1 MLELFEGI
9 RDELQIIENELRA
22 VVQCPDPLITETSI
36 HLLNAG
42 GKRLRP
48 VLSIFGGKFYN
59 FSMEKVL
66 PLAVALELI
75 HMASLVH
82 DDVVDSSLT
91 RRGIPTV
98 KAKWGNSISTY
109 IGTHLFARSLM
120 LISKYEDQPLISRV
134 LSDAS
139 VKMCEG
145 EIQQIATAFDPGQS
159 FKDYFYRIKRKT
171 ALLIAA
177 SVQLG
182 AVACG
187 APVKIYQ
194 PLRRYGHF
202 IGMAFQLTDDILD
215 MVADQQQL
223 GKPAGSDLREGI
235 ITMPVIYAL
244 AESKRRD
251 RLQEL
256 VGKVEKDEDEIEEAV
271 DIVKECGAID
281 YSLKVVQSYIMKA
294 KEQLFSLPDVPA
306 RAVLSRAADFVGV
319 RKY

>member
-1 MLELFEGI
+1 MLDLFDEI
-9 RDELQIIENELRA
+9 KDELQIVEEELRA
-22 VVQCPDPLITETSI
+22 VVQSSDCLITETAT

-48 VLSIFGGKFYN
+48 ALSIFGGKFYN
-59 FSMEKVL
+59 FSLERVL

-75 HMASLVH
+75 HMAALVH

-91 RRGIPTV
+91 RRGVPTV
-98 KAKWGNSISTY
+98 KAKWGNSVSTR

-120 LISKYEDQPLISRV
+120 LIARYEDQPLISRV
-134 LSDAS
+134 LSDTS
-139 VKMCEG
+139 VRMCEG
-145 EIQQIATAFDPGQS
+145 EIQQIASAFDPGQR

-187 APVKIYQ
+187 APSEIYQ
-194 PLRRYGHF
+194 PLRRYGYF

-223 GKPAGSDLREGI
+223 GKPVGSDLREGI
-235 ITMPVIYAL
+235 FTMPVIYAL
-244 AESKRRD
+244 VESNQRD
-251 RLQEL
+251 RLLEL
-256 VGKVEKDEDEIEEAV
+256 VAKVGKDAEEIKEAIG
-271 DIVKECGAID
+271 IVKECGAID
-281 YSLKVVQSYIMKA
+281 YSFKTAQSYVMKA
-294 KEQLFSLPDVPA
+294 KEQLVNLPDVPA
-306 RAVLSRAADFVGV
+306 RTVLSQAADFIGA
-319 RKY
+319 RKF